1 MKRFLFISIILISYF
16 VLSSDIK
23 AQSWINSFSPSFN
36 ALNVDISSNIT
47 AQFKEPLDQTSLN
60 TSSIRMWSNRFG
72 YLDFIIIYDD
82 VSQTLTLDPINNF
95 IVGDLVTVTFT
106 TEIKNVS
113 NENMPNSLSYQFFV
127 TNFSNTATYQG
138 SGNVSVVGD
147 TYSIVTFDADND
159 GDLDLAVTNISAN
172 LVTIL
177 KNSGTGKFTLMST
190 VNVLS
195 SPSKLAT
202 GDFDSDGNVDL
213 VVTMH
218 LQNRIKILWNNNGAF
233 VSSITPIEVGAWPEM
248 VTTGDMD
255 GDGDIDIITAN
266 RDDGTLSI
274 CKNDG
279 SGIFTIS
286 NTEYLGYLPRA
297 ATVIDLENDGDF
309 DLVSTNHY
317 SNDFTTLTNDGNVL
331 FAIKQNLRIGQTPQP
346 TFAGDFDSDGFA
358 DLVIACQGA
367 DFIRFLKNDG
377 TGLLEKHTRFF
388 TGDNPA
394 SMTICDVD
402 GDGDIDVAENN
413 IAAGNF
419 SIFLNDGAG
428 SFSNSGTYTAGTTPS
443 SITNGDF
450 DGDGDLDL
458 AVSLYGKVRIYKN
471 LTTVGNLTIGEDTNL
486 LPGEFRLDQNYPNP
500 FNPSTSI
507 NFDLPVNANVRLSVF
522 NSLAEEIAV
531 LIDNEISAGTHSFNF
546 NAENISS
553 GIYFYRINV
562 ESENGD
568 HWTESKKMILMK

>member
-1 MKRFLFISIILISYF
+1 MKRFLLISIILFSYLT
-16 VLSSDIK
+16 LSSDIK
-23 AQSWINSFSPSFN
+23 GQTWINSFSPSFN
-36 ALNVDISSNIT
+36 ALNVDINSNIT
-47 AQFKEPLDQTSLN
+47 SQFNEPLDQTSLN

-72 YLDFIIIYDD
+72 YIDFIISYDD
-82 VSQTLTLDPINNF
+82 VTQTVTLDPNKDF
-95 IVGDLVTVTFT
+95 IVGDLVTITYT
-106 TEIKNVS
+106 TGIKNVF
-113 NENMPNSLSYQFFV
+113 NENMPKPLSYQFFV
-127 TNFSNTATYQG
+127 TNFSNTSTYEG
-138 SGNVSVVGD
+138 SGNVPVVGD

-195 SPSKLAT
+195 SPSKLAS

-279 SGIFTIS
+279 SGVFTIS

-317 SNDFTTLTNDGNVL
+317 SNDFTTLTNDGNAS

-346 TFAGDFDSDGFA
+346 TFASDFDSDGFA

-377 TGLLEKHTRFF
+377 TGILEKHTRFF

-394 SMTICDVD
+394 SMTICDID

-419 SIFLNDGAG
+419 SIYLNNG
-428 SFSNSGTYTAGTTPS
+428 SGTFSNSGTYNVGNTPS

-458 AVSLYGKVRIYKN
+458 AVSFYGKVRIYTN
-471 LTTVGNLTIGEDTNL
+471 TSTVGNLTDNEEPYL
-486 LPGEFRLDQNYPNP
+486 LPQKFGLNQNYPNP

-522 NSLAEEIAV
+522 NSLGEEIAV
-531 LIDNEISAGTHSFNF
+531 LTDNQISAGTHSFNF
-546 NAENISS
+546 MAEDLSS